1 MGIKRI
7 FLEQKL
13 NEVMEDGEMS
23 KMFEIIS
30 QDKKLAGEI
39 LSKIQ
44 DSDNFSEIV
53 KEAMNGW
60 DKILEQNRLTN
71 VEVTNMIQETR
82 SGLQKYLDENIELLS
97 KEERKEVLTQILEL
111 AKMMMQFDR
120 DNKNFLL
127 KMAGIVG
134 TGVVVI
140 GIASVAVIS
149 QKQDVIEMSKEKDDA
164 N

>member
-1 MGIKRI
+1 MGIKRV

-13 NEVMEDGEMS
+13 NEAIDDGDMS

-30 QDKKLAGEI
+30 QDNKLASEL

-44 DSDNFSEIV
+44 DSDNFSVVV

-60 DKILEQNRLTN
+60 DKVLDQNQLN
-71 VEVTNMIQETR
+71 NLEVTKMIQETK

-97 KEERKEVLTQILEL
+97 REERQEVLTQIMEL

-127 KMAGIVG
+127 KMAGIIG
-134 TGVVVI
+134 TGVAVI
-140 GIASVAVIS
+140 GIASIAVIT
-149 QKQDVIEMSKEKDDA
+149 QKHDVIEISEKEDDA